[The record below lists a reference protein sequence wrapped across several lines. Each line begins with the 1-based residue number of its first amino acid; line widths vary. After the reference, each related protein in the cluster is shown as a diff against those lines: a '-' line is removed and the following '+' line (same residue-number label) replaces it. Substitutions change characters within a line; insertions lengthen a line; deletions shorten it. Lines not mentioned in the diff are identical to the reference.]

1 MMRAT
6 DSRPYSPDKGS
17 VYLKTIILRRNPM
30 KKTFVLDE
38 IDCANCAAKFERA
51 VSAIDGVK
59 SAGVNFFAQKLIVE
73 IDDGR
78 EDAVTKEI
86 VKVAKKV
93 VPDCEV
99 VL

>member
-1 MMRAT
+1 
-6 DSRPYSPDKGS
+6 
-17 VYLKTIILRRNPM
+17 M

-51 VSAIDGVK
+51 VNGIDGVITA
-59 SAGVNFFAQKLIVE
+59 SVNFFAQKLIVE
-73 IDDGR
+73 IEDGK
-78 EDAVTKEI
+78 EADVTKQI
-86 VKVAKKV
+86 VKTAKKV